1 MDIKA
6 VLEQLDTLFAQ
17 KKYDQAEPFLMASLE
32 QAMKEGDDSS
42 VITLLNEIIG
52 FYRDSGQHAKSMA
65 YGKRLLAL
73 LKQMG
78 LEGTIPYA
86 TSLLNVA
93 NACRAAGE
101 LETSLS
107 YYQTVEVLYR
117 NHLDE
122 NDFRFASLYNN
133 MSLLYQELHDY
144 KKSCICL
151 TAALAIVKQYPQ
163 AQIEEATTHANL
175 AASFLELGDMEQ
187 AQVHLQEAAAIFE
200 QDEEKDY
207 HYSALLTTWGD
218 LHAKNGNYKEA
229 LLFYDRARNEL
240 ESHMGKTENYA
251 IICDKMAHVL
261 EQSED
266 PARAA
271 VFLSQAA
278 QIRRKLKEDSL
289 DFASGQPASK
299 QEIAKPSIING
310 LTLSRLYYETYG
322 KAMIHEKFPEYE
334 SRIAVGLCG
343 EGSQCFGF
351 DDEISQDHDFGPC
364 FCMFLTDEDYNAI
377 GQQLQEAYDNLP
389 DELNGYTRPYTP
401 LFVKRYRVHTIS
413 AFMEHFTGMEKLP
426 ETSKEWLS
434 IPPSS
439 IACLVN
445 GEIFRDDLGAFTRM
459 RQYFQAYYPDP
470 LWYRLIAQCAGQMAQ
485 AGQYNYNRQMRR
497 GEYVS
502 ARLALNEFMR
512 QTMQMVYLLN
522 RRYPPYEKW
531 LHQGIK
537 NMPILPQIYG
547 ICNALTDMPNQKE
560 AWENLTDEEAEGIN
574 GNDQVSL
581 TIEIICS
588 LVSQEM
594 RQRNLTYTKTPYLE
608 DHAKELVEKSD
619 RMLNRHLEDMPVDAD
634 SPLLDSVIRT
644 EWDFFDQVKNEGG
657 RASCQDDWDTFEL
670 MRKSQFLTWPQSLL
684 YSYGNDLLNA
694 RQNHWNPITEKY
706 ARMMESTAP
715 AKYRE
720 IKDTLPPISDQKAR
734 MIGEIIPV
742 QVAWMEEF
750 HKKYPGLG
758 QQTRLIHSYED
769 TEAETSFE
777 TYLRGELS
785 TYSDATLSLYHEFI
799 FRLVGEGKNLTQ
811 MTMEHTVH
819 LYGYSSLED
828 AEAKQKTI

>member
-1 MDIKA
+1 MDIQA
-6 VLEQLDTLFAQ
+6 VLQQLDTLFTQ
-17 KKYDQAEPFLMASLE
+17 KKHEQVEDFLTSSLE
-32 QAMKEGDDSS
+32 QALKEKDDSS
-42 VITLLNEIIG
+42 VVTLLNEMIG
-52 FYRDSGQHAKSMA
+52 FYRDKGLHTKSMA
-65 YGKRLLAL
+65 YGKRLLTL
-73 LKQMG
+73 LNKMG
-78 LEGTIPYA
+78 LEGTLPYA
-86 TSLLNVA
+86 TSLLNIA

-101 LETSLS
+101 LESSLS
-107 YYQTVEVLYR
+107 YYQTVESIYR
-117 NHLDE
+117 TLLDE

-133 MSLLYQELHDY
+133 MSLLYQEMNDY

-151 TAALAIVKQYPQ
+151 TAALAIVKQYPE
-163 AQIEEATTHANL
+163 AEIEQATTHANL
-175 AASFLELGDMEQ
+175 AASFLELDDMEQ
-187 AQVHLQEAAAIFE
+187 AQVHLTEAAAIFE
-200 QDEEKDY
+200 KDEQKDY

-218 LHAKNGNYKEA
+218 LHAKNGNLKEA
-229 LLFYDRARNEL
+229 LLFYDRARQEL
-240 ESHMGKTENYA
+240 ESHMGQTENYA
-251 IICDKMAHVL
+251 TICEKMARVL
-261 EQSED
+261 NQSNNPD
-266 PARAA
+266 AA
-271 VFLSQAA
+271 SALLEKAA
-278 QIRRKLKEDSL
+278 QIRKNLTEHS
-289 DFASGQPASK
+289 DFSTK

-322 KAMIHEKFPEYE
+322 KKMIHEQFPEYE

-389 DELNGYTRPYTP
+389 DTLNGYTRPYTS

-413 AFMEHFTGMEKLP
+413 GFMEHFTGMEELP
-426 ETSKEWLS
+426 QTTKEWLS

-445 GEIFRDDLGAFTRM
+445 GEVFRDDLGAFTRM
-459 RQYFQAYYPDP
+459 RQYFQSYYPDP

-502 ARLALNEFMR
+502 ARLALNEFMK

-522 RRYPPYEKW
+522 RKYPPYEKW
-531 LHQGIK
+531 MHQGIK

-547 ICNALTDMPNQKE
+547 ILNALTDMPNQKE
-560 AWENLTDEEAEGIN
+560 AWKNLTEEEASGIN
-574 GNDQVSL
+574 GKDQTAL
-581 TIEIICS
+581 TIEIVCS

-594 RQRNLTYTKTPYLE
+594 HQRNLTCTQTPYLE
-608 DHAKELVEKSD
+608 NHAKELVEKSD
-619 RMLNRHLEDMPVDAD
+619 LMLNRHLEDSPVAED
-634 SPLLDSVIRT
+634 SPLLSSVIRT

-694 RQNHWNPITEKY
+694 RINHWNPIMEKY
-706 ARMMESTAP
+706 ARMMEHTAP
-715 AKYRE
+715 VKYQE
-720 IKDTLPPISDQKAR
+720 IKDSLPPVSSQKAK
-734 MIGEIIPV
+734 MIAEIVPV

-750 HKKYPGLG
+750 HKKYPSLG
-758 QQTRLIHSYED
+758 MQTRLIHSDED
-769 TEAETSFE
+769 TTEETSFE
-777 TYLRGELS
+777 TYLRGELT
-785 TYSDATLSLYHEFI
+785 TYSETTLSLYHEFI
-799 FRLVGEGKNLTQ
+799 FRLVGEGKNLTH
-811 MTMEHTVH
+811 MTMAHTVR

-828 AEAKQKTI
+828 AEIKQKPYSM

>member
-1 MDIKA
+1 MDIQS
-6 VLEQLDTLFAQ
+6 VLKQLDALFAQ
-17 KKYDQAEPFLMASLE
+17 KKYGQVEPFLTASLE
-32 QAMKEGDDSS
+32 QAIQEGDDSS
-42 VITLLNEIIG
+42 IVTLLNEMIG
-52 FYRDSGQHAKSMA
+52 FYRDSGQHAKSMT
-65 YGKRLLAL
+65 YGKRLLDL
-73 LKQMG
+73 LKKMG
-78 LEGTIPYA
+78 LTGTLPYA
-86 TSLLNVA
+86 TSLLNIA

-107 YYQTVEVLYR
+107 YYQTVEGLY
-117 NHLDE
+117 HTLLDE

-133 MSLLYQELHDY
+133 MSLLYQEKKDY

-151 TAALAIVKQYPQ
+151 TAALSIVKQYPQ
-163 AQIEEATTHANL
+163 AQIEQATTHANL

-187 AQVHLQEAAAIFE
+187 AQIHLMEAAAIFE
-200 QDEEKDY
+200 RDEEKDY

-218 LHAKNGNYKEA
+218 LHAKSGNYKEA
-229 LLFYDRARNEL
+229 LLFYERARKEL
-240 ESHMGKTENYA
+240 KSHMGETENYA
-251 IICDKMAHVL
+251 VICDKMAHVL
-261 EQSED
+261 EQSGDSASATSLLSEA
-266 PARAA
+266 ARIRKQLQKEAQE
-271 VFLSQAA
+271 FLSGAA
-278 QIRRKLKEDSL
+278 S
-289 DFASGQPASK
+289 PK
-299 QEIAKPSIING
+299 QEIAKPSVISG

-322 KAMIHEKFPEYE
+322 KKMIHEQFPEYE

-377 GQQLQEAYDNLP
+377 GQQLQEAYDSLP
-389 DELNGYTRPYTP
+389 DTLNGYTRPYTP

-413 AFMEHFTGMEKLP
+413 GFMEHFTGMEKLP
-426 ETSKEWLS
+426 QTSKEWLS

-445 GEIFRDDLGAFTRM
+445 GEVFRDDLGAFTRM

-497 GEYVS
+497 KEYVS

-522 RRYPPYEKW
+522 RKYPPYEKW

-560 AWENLTDEEAEGIN
+560 AWENLSEEEAEGIN
-574 GNDQVSL
+574 GKDQTSL
-581 TIEIICS
+581 TIELVCS

-594 RQRNLTYTKTPYLE
+594 HQRNLTCTKTPYLE
-608 DHAKELVEKSD
+608 NHAKELVEKSD
-619 RMLNRHLEDMPVDAD
+619 QMLNGHLEDTPVGED
-634 SPLLDSVIRT
+634 SPLLASVIRT

-657 RASCQDDWDTFEL
+657 RASCQDDWDTFSL

-694 RQNHWNPITEKY
+694 RRNHWNPITEKY

-715 AKYRE
+715 ARYQE
-720 IKDTLPPISDQKAR
+720 IKDTLPLISAQKSKQ
-734 MIGEIIPV
+734 IGEIIPV

-750 HKKYPGLG
+750 HKKYPNLGL
-758 QQTRLIHSYED
+758 QTRLIHTYED
-769 TEAETSFE
+769 TEEETSFE
-777 TYLRGELS
+777 TYLRGELG
-785 TYSDATLSLYHEFI
+785 TYSDATIALYHEFI
-799 FRLVGEGKNLTQ
+799 FRLVGEGKNLTH
-811 MTMEHTVH
+811 MTMEHTVR
-819 LYGYSSLED
+819 LYGYSSLDD
-828 AEAKQKTI
+828 AEAKQAAL